1 MVFGDADIE
10 NAVGGAMACRLA
22 FSQGDLACAHQM
34 FAELQAGTCRINS
47 YNLHPGRGAV
57 RRLQAFGLAAPD
69 HYSQLKSVYVET
81 GDVVSPC

>member
-34 FAELQAGTCRINS
+34 IAELQAGTCRINS
-47 YNLHPGRGAV
+47 YNLTLVEVP
-57 RRLQAFGLAAPD
+57 FGGFKQ
-69 HYSQLKSVYVET
+69 S
-81 GDVVSPC
+81 GSPRSITTRS